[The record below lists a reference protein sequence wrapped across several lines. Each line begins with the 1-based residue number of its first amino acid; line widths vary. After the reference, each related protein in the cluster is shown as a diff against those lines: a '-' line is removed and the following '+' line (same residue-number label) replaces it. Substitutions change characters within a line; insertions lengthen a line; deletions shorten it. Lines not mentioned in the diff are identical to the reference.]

1 MMKNR
6 VRVGVGAGIGIV
18 AVSVAVPAF
27 AESTQTIVE
36 GLQNS
41 NVYTSY
47 GVDKVPTGLNSAYQN
62 SNIAVVFL
70 DESGINTKQK
80 ANEVLQ
86 ALSQTDANVE
96 TVIVS
101 VNGRSFGVASDNGE
115 AAAMETLLNTEG
127 EEALVSQASTIQEM
141 ASGTGLITSTET
153 GTNTPGVDSGMSLV
167 AGIGLGAGVLIAG
180 LIVAVVLKSLFKGKK
195 RSTVSIGGNG
205 TPVSS
210 AKLRPQEYFNKIS
223 SDLGKRVAE
232 LRVLTGKHE
241 RAGMQDSAIVLLKV
255 DERLGELFYRL
266 KKKGTND
273 QLMTASVTYEDLLKK
288 LLYIMDEDHY
298 MDVVAHPDLWNNPA
312 VKKEQSLDA
321 VQAVEEQIVKN
332 IKRLNDSQELDFT
345 ITIQA
350 LTAGNN
356 DLGTIDE
363 MLFGDDEDEISFKN
377 FGK

>member
-86 ALSQTDANVE
+86 SLSQTDANVE

-101 VNGRSFGVASDNGE
+101 VNGRSFGVASDNGD

-127 EEALVSQASTIQEM
+127 AEALVSQSTKIQEM
-141 ASGTGLITSTET
+141 SAGTIASTET
-153 GTNTPGVDSGMSLV
+153 GTNAPGVDSGMSLV

-180 LIVAVVLKSLFKGKK
+180 LIIAVVLKSLLKGEK

-241 RAGMQDSAIVLLKV
+241 RAGMRDSAIVLLKV

-363 MLFGDDEDEISFKN
+363 MLFGDDKDEISFKN

>member
-1 MMKNR
+1 MKNR
-6 VRVGVGAGIGIV
+6 VRTGVGAGIGIV

-47 GVDKVPTGLNSAYQN
+47 GVDKVPTGLNSTYQN

-86 ALSQTDANVE
+86 TLSQTDANVE

-101 VNGRSFGVASDNGE
+101 VNGRSFGVASDNGD
-115 AAAMETLLNTEG
+115 AAAMETLLNTNG
-127 EEALVSQASTIQEM
+127 PEALVSQSAQIQEM
-141 ASGTGLITSTET
+141 SAGTIASTET
-153 GTNTPGVDSGMSLV
+153 GTNTPGVDAGMSLG

-180 LIVAVVLKSLFKGKK
+180 LIIAVVLKSLFKGEK
-195 RSTVSIGGNG
+195 RNTVSIGGNG

-210 AKLRPQEYFNKIS
+210 AKLRPQEYFTKIS
-223 SDLGKRVAE
+223 SDLGKRVTE
-232 LRVLTGKHE
+232 LRVLTDKHE
-241 RAGMQDSAIVLLKV
+241 RAGMRDSAIVLLKV

-273 QLMTASVTYEDLLKK
+273 QMMTASVTYEDLLKK
-288 LLYIMDEDHY
+288 LVYIMDEDHY
-298 MDVVAHPDLWNNPA
+298 MDVVANPDLWNNPA

-350 LTAGNN
+350 LTAGSN

-363 MLFGDDEDEISFKN
+363 VLFGDDKDEINFKN

>member
-6 VRVGVGAGIGIV
+6 VRAGVGAGIGIV
-18 AVSVAVPAF
+18 AMSVAVPAF

-41 NVYTSY
+41 HVYTSY

-70 DESGINTKQK
+70 DASESNTKQK
-80 ANEVLQ
+80 AHEVLQ
-86 ALSQTDANVE
+86 SLTQSDSSID

-101 VNGRSFGVASDNGE
+101 ANGRSFGVASHNGD
-115 AAAMETLLNTEG
+115 AAAIETLLNTEG
-127 EEALVSQASTIQEM
+127 AEALVSQSTEIKTM
-141 ASGTGLITSTET
+141 SAGTIASTET
-153 GTNTPGVDSGMSLV
+153 GTNTPGSDAGMSLG

-180 LIVAVVLKSLFKGKK
+180 LIIAVVLKSLFKGEK
-195 RSTVSIGGNG
+195 RSVVSIGGNG

-210 AKLRPQEYFNKIS
+210 AKLRPQEYFTKIS

-241 RAGMQDSAIVLLKV
+241 QAGMRDSARALLRV

-273 QLMTASVTYEDLLKK
+273 QMMTASVTYEDLLKK
-288 LLYIMDEDHY
+288 LVYIMNEDHY
-298 MDVVAHPDLWNNPA
+298 MDVVKNPDLWNNA
-312 VKKEQSLDA
+312 DVKKEQSLDA

-350 LTAGNN
+350 LTAGNK
-356 DLGTIDE
+356 DLGAIDE
-363 MLFGDDEDEISFKN
+363 VLFGDDEDEISFKS